1 MDELL
6 FIETIRVEDG
16 IFVRP
21 ELHLHRM
28 RQTVREGYGVAFN
41 FDLADGS
48 IPLQHRKGT
57 VKCRIVYG
65 RSLSEISFAPYV
77 PREIRSLRLVAA
89 DDELDYHLKYA
100 DRSAL
105 ARLLQRRDDCDEIL
119 IVRDGAITDTSYS
132 NVAFFDGR
140 KYVTPDTFLLNG
152 TRRQYLLGAGVLTE
166 RRITPSDLGGFERVV
181 LINAM
186 LGIEDDLAVPSERI
200 RGL

>member
-28 RQTVREGYGVAFN
+28 RQTVREAYGVAFN

-152 TRRQYLLGAGVLTE
+152 TRRQYLLGAGAVSYTHLTLPT
-166 RRITPSDLGGFERVV
+166 I
-181 LINAM
+181 A
-186 LGIEDDLAVPSERI
+186 
-200 RGL
+200 